1 MGEAK
6 RRKKLDPNFGKIPQ
20 KRGQA
25 KLDFKLFK
33 KFMDLPS
40 SFYSKPEN
48 ATLVEQG
55 LEQFMLMAEQAGV
68 QIPSLP
74 TDPEERQRLLEKF
87 KQGIA
92 NTKLELPDGSLF
104 Q

>member
-6 RRKKLDPNFGKIPQ
+6 RRKKLDPNFGKIPR
-20 KRGQA
+20 KGKKA
-25 KLDFKLFK
+25 KLDLELFQK
-33 KFMDLPS
+33 YMDLPTS
-40 SFYSKPEN
+40 EYSKPEN
-48 ATLVEQG
+48 AALVEQG

-68 QIPSLP
+68 QTPSLP

-87 KQGIA
+87 KQGVA
-92 NTKLELPDGSLF
+92 NTRLEFPDGSLF